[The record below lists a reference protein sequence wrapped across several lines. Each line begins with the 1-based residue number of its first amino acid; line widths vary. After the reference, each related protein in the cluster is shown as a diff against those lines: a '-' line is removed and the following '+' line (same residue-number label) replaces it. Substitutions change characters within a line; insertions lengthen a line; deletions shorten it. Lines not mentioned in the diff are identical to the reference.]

1 MSVNIRSDGWS
12 FVEMFFFGL
21 FVLCT
26 CEINNRKEK
35 TLRRNGLRPTRY
47 TDDDEESKETD
58 KYVEDGAKE
67 T

>member
-1 MSVNIRSDGWS
+1 M
-12 FVEMFFFGL
+12 FFFFGL

-35 TLRRNGLRPTRY
+35 TLRRNGLRPNRY